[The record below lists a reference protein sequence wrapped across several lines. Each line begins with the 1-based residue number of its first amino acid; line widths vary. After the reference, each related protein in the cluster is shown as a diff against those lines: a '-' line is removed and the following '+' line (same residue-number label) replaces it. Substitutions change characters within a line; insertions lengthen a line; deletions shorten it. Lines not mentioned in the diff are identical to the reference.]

1 MAPNALTSKK
11 TFPQKVS
18 NLQTQVIN
26 LRGIVGSVLSHIT
39 GLVKLFPGGA
49 VVVLDAFGNE
59 KGRFGWNG
67 TAVETSTDTL
77 QVGGGTVIKKITI
90 TTAADGSPSIDF
102 EV

>member
-11 TFPQKVS
+11 TFPQQIS
-18 NLQTQVIN
+18 NIQTQVRN
-26 LRGIVGSVLSHIT
+26 LRGIIGDVLSHIT

-49 VVVLDAFGNE
+49 VVVLDANGNE

-67 TAVETSTDTL
+67 TATVLNVDQL

-90 TTAADGSPSIDF
+90 GTASNGSPTIDF
-102 EV
+102 EK